1 MRVHRK
7 SPVVNGEGLLEESL
21 MGDNDCFQG
30 ADLFFR
36 CLRRKGSAC
45 GKNMCAQA
53 FFKRGHQKLPLG
65 VTGAFRGPK
74 NLLQNSLECTR
85 VFTGVE
91 LQRGVFQW
99 KNSEAIEKLRC
110 SVEKSH
116 GRQGH
121 VIASL
126 I

>member
-30 ADLFFR
+30 IDLFFR

-65 VTGAFRGPK
+65 SPELSEGLK
-74 NLLQNSLECTR
+74 NFYKTLECTR
-85 VFTGVE
+85 VFAGVE